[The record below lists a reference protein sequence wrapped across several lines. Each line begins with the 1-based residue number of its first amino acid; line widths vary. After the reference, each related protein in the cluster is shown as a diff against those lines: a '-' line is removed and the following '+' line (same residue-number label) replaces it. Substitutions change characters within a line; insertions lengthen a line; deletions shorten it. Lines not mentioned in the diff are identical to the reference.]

1 VRHRLTTVLAVALS
15 ATLAG
20 AQSFVA
26 IAEWAADAAPEVLA
40 RLGVGAAVPSGHCQV
55 EQSDQ
60 DLKRCVLVNP
70 QVICG
75 A

>member
-1 VRHRLTTVLAVALS
+1 MLAVALS

-40 RLGVGAAVPSGHCQV
+40 RLG
-55 EQSDQ
+55 
-60 DLKRCVLVNP
+60 RRRR
-70 QVICG
+70 CG
-75 A
+75 AVGVDDPPLPATPGPRQAG